1 LLKIDNKCTVTERR
15 YLCNAI
21 LRYFVINIQQL
32 ITLLKSNIFQQHLVI
47 YSTIHLKL
55 SVQNFIQI
63 RSNLTFLLYDV

>member
-47 YSTIHLKL
+47 LIHLKL